1 VLQPGLVEDPEE
13 VAQKL
18 APVLGLE
25 AADILEAAKMKD
37 QSEVWI
43 KRQITADQSEAVRSL
58 ELDGVRLV
66 VDTKRYYPQ
75 KDFLTQVL
83 GYTTVDGVGQEGIEA
98 AYNKYLRGEDGLEL
112 TETDRDGN
120 EIAFGTKE
128 NIAAKEGN
136 EVELTID
143 YVIQAQKEGKKVYFH
158 CSGGRNRT
166 GTVAMGT
173 LLQMGKANTVEDAEK
188 QAVAIRP
195 IINVK
200 PELKEVLHNMFEK

>member
-1 VLQPGLVEDPEE
+1 MPQEKNYQALMENIFIG
-13 VAQKL
+13 
-18 APVLGLE
+18 G
-25 AADILEAAKMKD
+25 
-37 QSEVWI
+37 
-43 KRQITADQSEAVRSL
+43 ADQVKEAHQN
-58 ELDGVRLV
+58 EGLDVII
-66 VDTKRYYPQ
+66 D
-75 KDFLTQVL
+75 
-83 GYTTVDGVGQEGIEA
+83 
-98 AYNKYLRGEDGLEL
+98 LRAETDNVEDGLPRIHMPIVDDE
-112 TETDRDGN
+112 
-120 EIAFGTKE
+120 
-128 NIAAKEGN
+128 AKQDES
-136 EVELTID
+136 VKRAID